1 MVLDAIFVKDGTQGR
16 HVERGEEEGAKDLTL
31 GDPTHGGR
39 GRGVAS
45 QIN

>member
-1 MVLDAIFVKDGTQGR
+1 MLLDAIFVEDGTQGK
-16 HVERGEEEGAKDLTL
+16 HVEREEEGAKDLTL
-31 GDPTHGGR
+31 GEPTHGGR